1 MLEFEYDEI
10 FELLTVA
17 DFFLIDGLTERCR
30 DFLKNTLNPK
40 NCVKIFLFAEARFH
54 RDVMEAARKFIL
66 VNFLK
71 VMNVCEDFGKLD
83 YEHFNQI
90 ISSDLLNVKDE
101 LSVWNACLN
110 WINNSPDERKKLI
123 YQLVQLV
130 RMCLMN
136 AEDFQT
142 SIERHPYVLEC
153 TKAKGLID
161 LVKKFHLKSELSQEI
176 FEYKLALPRLPH
188 EVIVTLG
195 GWSEGSAKM
204 EIETYDT
211 RADRWILIGCEDPF
225 GPRAYHGSIAIGEKI
240 YCIGGFNGSEYF
252 NNCRIFDTVTR
263 TWHPMAPMNVRR
275 CYVSV
280 ALLNGNIY
288 AMGGFDGSVRH
299 RTCEMYDLKTNL
311 WTFVAQMNSQRSDAC
326 ATVMDGRIYILGGF
340 NGHEC
345 MNTAEVYDA
354 ELNAWSLI
362 PQMIHRRSGLKCIA
376 HHGRIYAIGGF
387 NGLVRLKHCEQ
398 FNPTTDTWSPIAEM
412 LCPRSNFAIEVIDD
426 MIFVMAG
433 YNGTF
438 TISDVECY
446 VHETDEWMMVT
457 SMNIVRSALSA
468 NYKLALPRLPHEVI
482 VTLGGWS
489 EGSAKMEIETYDT
502 RADRWI
508 LIGCED
514 PFGPRAYHGSIAIGE
529 KIYCI
534 GGFNGSEYFNN
545 CRIFDTVTRTWHPM
559 APMNVRRCYVSV
571 ALLNGNIYAMGG
583 FDGSV
588 RHRTCEMYDLKTNLW
603 TFVAQ
608 MNSQRSDAC
617 ATVMDG
623 RIYILGGFNG
633 HECMNTA
640 EVYDAELNAWSLI
653 PQMIHRRSGLKHV
666 ESNCRNAM
674 STKQFAIEVIDDMIF
689 VMAGYNG
696 TFTISDVECYVH
708 ETDEWMMATSMNIV
722 RSALSANVI
731 RNTRNIQDYLYPW
744 RAELIEERHQ
754 ASIHATDSETENSSV
769 Q

>member
-1 MLEFEYDEI
+1 MSQIVEFSKFRNENIFNDASLRLSDGTLLPVHRVILCLKSNYFLSLFTNPLKHNGKGSNEFFIPGIRREIMEKILQFIYTEMLEFEYDEI

-17 DFFLIDGLTERCR
+17 DYFLIDGLTEQCR

-71 VMNVCEDFGKLD
+71 VMNVCEDFTKLD

-153 TKAKGLID
+153 TKAKSLID

-468 NYKLALPRLPHEVI
+468 N
-482 VTLGGWS
+482 
-489 EGSAKMEIETYDT
+489 
-502 RADRWI
+502 
-508 LIGCED
+508 
-514 PFGPRAYHGSIAIGE
+514 
-529 KIYCI
+529 
-534 GGFNGSEYFNN
+534 
-545 CRIFDTVTRTWHPM
+545 
-559 APMNVRRCYVSV
+559 
-571 ALLNGNIYAMGG
+571 
-583 FDGSV
+583 
-588 RHRTCEMYDLKTNLW
+588 
-603 TFVAQ
+603 
-608 MNSQRSDAC
+608 
-617 ATVMDG
+617 
-623 RIYILGGFNG
+623 
-633 HECMNTA
+633 
-640 EVYDAELNAWSLI
+640 
-653 PQMIHRRSGLKHV
+653 
-666 ESNCRNAM
+666 
-674 STKQFAIEVIDDMIF
+674 
-689 VMAGYNG
+689 
-696 TFTISDVECYVH
+696 
-708 ETDEWMMATSMNIV
+708 
-722 RSALSANVI
+722 VI

-754 ASIHATDSETENSSV
+754 TSIHATDSETENLSV